1 MDTSYATLKFRVYQA
16 FSFGERFCSRGE
28 QMIGQGFV
36 LLAEFSHQPCPE
48 SFARNALSF

>member
-1 MDTSYATLKFRVYQA
+1 MDTRYATLKFRVYQA